1 MKRCPSFDDLSRA
14 FSEGNAATKRHVG
27 GCPRCAATWR
37 DLGAV
42 RDAASAPVPPLSDAA
57 AERVAQALWAR
68 TSPSAAVRTA
78 KPLDLRLVGAAVLTI
93 VALLLW
99 WAPWYPRAP
108 QAARVTPIADADYER
123 SVRYDGERA
132 RQEIVR
138 VRRGHLR
145 LDATEGV
152 PLRLLTSDVRVEG
165 TAFDVV
171 VVDERL
177 VELTVRAGSVALWRG
192 EGPPRLLQVGER
204 WTAGGAANA
213 DGRSAVTEGVPATAE
228 PTVGAGAAGASAQP
242 RMNERDKTPDG
253 FEPWSDRSS
262 AAPVEPGASARWPR
276 AANPG
281 EPPAPRA
288 PARWTGSEPSRPGAS
303 ARRTGNTTG
312 PAAPGASAGRNGHAT
327 APAARVS
334 AGRNGNTTGP
344 PAPGAFAGHATEPS
358 APGASAGRNG
368 NTSAP
373 SARGVSDRTPDGRTG
388 THDAPTDAATRRGA
402 RGAEPAPPSPAARDD
417 ASARAPKGGDDP
429 SAEAPSAPAADARP
443 RSDAEL
449 AFERG
454 WSAFRAQDLDD
465 AARAFAKV
473 EQIAPSSA
481 LAEDAAYW
489 RAIAL
494 LRAKREEALQ
504 ALRAFVA
511 RHPKATRAPEVWV
524 LLGWS
529 ELARSNVDAA
539 RDAFVRGRAEGGP
552 AVRAE
557 ADRGLAAIDDG

>member
-78 KPLDLRLVGAAVLTI
+78 KPLDLRLVGAAVLAI

-213 DGRSAVTEGVPATAE
+213 DRRSAMTERSAPATAE

-242 RMNERDKTPDG
+242 RTN
-253 FEPWSDRSS
+253 
-262 AAPVEPGASARWPR
+262 A
-276 AANPG
+276 G
-281 EPPAPRA
+281 EK
-288 PARWTGSEPSRPGAS
+288 
-303 ARRTGNTTG
+303 
-312 PAAPGASAGRNGHAT
+312 
-327 APAARVS
+327 
-334 AGRNGNTTGP
+334 
-344 PAPGAFAGHATEPS
+344 
-358 APGASAGRNG
+358 
-368 NTSAP
+368 
-373 SARGVSDRTPDGRTG
+373 

-429 SAEAPSAPAADARP
+429 SAEAPSAPAADVRP
-443 RSDAEL
+443 RSAAEL

-539 RDAFVRGRAEGGP
+539 RDAFARGRAEGGP

>member
-14 FSEGNAATKRHVG
+14 FSEGNAAMKRHVG

-42 RDAASAPVPPLSDAA
+42 HDAASAPVPPLSDAA
-57 AERVAQALWAR
+57 AERVAHALWAR

-78 KPLDLRLVGAAVLTI
+78 KPLDLRLVAAAVLAI

-99 WAPWYPRAP
+99 WAPWYPSAP
-108 QAARVTPIADADYER
+108 EAARVTPIADADYER

-145 LDATEGV
+145 LEATEGV

-177 VELTVRAGSVALWRG
+177 VELTVRAGTVALSRG
-192 EGPPRLLQVGER
+192 DGPPRLLQVGER
-204 WTAGGAANA
+204 WTAPGAANA
-213 DGRSAVTEGVPATAE
+213 DGRSAASEGSAP
-228 PTVGAGAAGASAQP
+228 ASAG
-242 RMNERDKTPDG
+242 RN
-253 FEPWSDRSS
+253 
-262 AAPVEPGASARWPR
+262 
-276 AANPG
+276 
-281 EPPAPRA
+281 
-288 PARWTGSEPSRPGAS
+288 
-303 ARRTGNTTG
+303 GNTTQR
-312 PAAPGASAGRNGHAT
+312 PAPGASAGRNE
-327 APAARVS
+327 
-334 AGRNGNTTGP
+334 NTTGP
-344 PAPGAFAGHATEPS
+344 P

-368 NTSAP
+368 NRSAP
-373 SARGVSDRTPDGRTG
+373 SARGASDRTRDGRTG
-388 THDAPTDAATRRGA
+388 THDVATDTATRRGA
-402 RGAEPAPPSPAARDD
+402 RGSEPAPPPPAARDD
-417 ASARAPKGGDDP
+417 AAPGASARAPKGGDGR
-429 SAEAPSAPAADARP
+429 SAEAPSAPAAEARP
-443 RSDAEL
+443 RSAAEL

-465 AARAFAKV
+465 AARSFAEV

-494 LRAKREEALQ
+494 LRAKRDEARQ
-504 ALRAFVA
+504 ALRTFVT
-511 RHPKATRAPEVWV
+511 RHPKATRAPEAWV

-539 RDAFVRGRAEGGP
+539 RDAFARGRAEGGP

-557 ADRGLAAIDDG
+557 ADRGLAAIDDR